1 MEFYFQREFIGEEFA
16 KAVLWSK
23 IAAGTV
29 KMSLS
34 PRYVTGIS
42 LSTSGPA
49 PFKLAPGGKLAAARA
64 L

>member
-42 LSTSGPA
+42 LSTNGPA
-49 PFKLAPGGKLAAARA
+49 PFKLALGGKLAVARA